1 MLAKADPLNAARCLL
16 AALLVGYRSTRG
28 VSLLEP
34 DALRSAGYR
43 SGRGPSLLEPGTLI
57 PNSGPTPPRSPMAP
71 EAKAPG
77 KRNRSSRSN
86 RFRRSKLARPC
97 ALPRR
102 RNRERV

>member
-1 MLAKADPLNAARCLL
+1 MLAKADPLNAASCLL
-16 AALLVGYRSTRG
+16 AALLV
-28 VSLLEP
+28 
-34 DALRSAGYR
+34 GYR

-77 KRNRSSRSN
+77 KRIRSSRSN

-97 ALPRR
+97 ALPSR
-102 RNRERV
+102 RNREKVYGRIQ